1 MRTTSPKVTHG
12 GAKASSVGYEEQ
24 LRRSV
29 MACMLWEDNFYESGI
44 EISKRIGDLISK
56 VPADRVAAI
65 AIQARTV
72 QKLRHVP
79 LLIAREMARLPVH
92 KGQLGTLLPEII
104 QRPDELAE
112 FLAIYWKDG
121 KCPIAAQVKKGLA
134 AAFGNFNEY
143 SLAKYDNQNNAIKL
157 KDVLFLCH
165 AKPAATGNGRSKKYT
180 RKYKDGNEKVLLR
193 HPESLYGKLVAGT
206 LQTPDTWET
215 ELSGGADKRA
225 TFERLMTEQKLGA
238 LAFIRNL
245 RNMEQSGVDIGLIRE
260 YAKIVQLDRVLPFR
274 FISAARAV
282 PRFESIIED
291 MMLRCVTKVE
301 KLKGKTILIVDTSGS
316 MHGKTVSTKSDL
328 TRLDAA
334 GALAILI
341 REIAEEP
348 VVYATAGDD
357 GKRIHATMEVPAR
370 RGFAL
375 GELFAN
381 MRFIDK
387 IGQGGIFL
395 KQCMDYVGEKEK
407 FEAARV
413 IVITDEQDCS
423 RGPGSKCDPD
433 EAEAFGDEN
442 YIINVAPDKNGI
454 GYGKWT
460 HISGWSEAI
469 IDYIRTSETV

>member
-1 MRTTSPKVTHG
+1 MAVKTHG
-12 GAKASSVGYEEQ
+12 DARASVVNHEEQ

-29 MACMLWEDNFYESGI
+29 MACMLWEDSFYESGE
-44 EISKRIGDLISK
+44 EITKRISSLIAK
-56 VPADRVAAI
+56 VPAERVSAI

-92 KGQLGTLLPEII
+92 KGQLKTLLPEII

-143 SLAKYDNQNNAIKL
+143 SLAKYNNQNNAIKL
-157 KDVLFLCH
+157 RDVLFLCH
-165 AKPAATGNGRSKKYT
+165 AKPDAKGNGRSKKYV
-180 RKYKDGNEKVLLR
+180 RNYKDGNSKTLLR

-215 ELSGGADKRA
+215 ELSGGADKRE
-225 TFERLMTEQKLGA
+225 TFERLMREEKLYA

-245 RNMEQSGVDIGLIRE
+245 RNMQQSGVDEGLVRE
-260 YAKIVQLDRVLPFR
+260 YARHVPLDRVLPFR
-274 FISAARAV
+274 FIAAARAV
-282 PRFESIIED
+282 PRWEPMIED

-301 KLKGKTILIVDTSGS
+301 KLSGKTVLVVDVSGS
-316 MHGKTVSTKSDL
+316 MHGKKISAKSDL
-328 TRLDAA
+328 ERLDAA

-341 REIAEEP
+341 REISENP
-348 VVYATAGDD
+348 VIYATAGDD
-357 GKRIHATMEVPAR
+357 LTRVHATMEVPAR

-375 GELFAN
+375 GEIFSKMQLES
-381 MRFIDK
+381 K
-387 IGQGGIFL
+387 IGHGGIFL
-395 KQCMDYVGEKEK
+395 KQCMDFIGTKERG
-407 FEAARV
+407 EAARV
-413 IVITDEQDCS
+413 IVITDEQDCDN
-423 RGPGSKCDPD
+423 KCNPD
-433 EAEAFGDEN
+433 TAEAFGDEN
-442 YIINVAPDKNGI
+442 YLINIATDKNGI

-469 IDYIRTSETV
+469 IDFIRTSEQ